1 MSVLKITITDG
12 SASISLNEGI
22 KSFLSVK

>member
-1 MSVLKITITDG
+1 LKIIITGG
-12 SASISLNEGI
+12 SANISLNEGI